1 MRLLVGFRMEEI
13 WDMRFSK
20 FIDDE
25 QWDWLWTRVWGEY
38 YPRGHTL
45 DWGEGLPPDDP
56 DIDQESLR
64 R

>member
-1 MRLLVGFRMEEI
+1 MEEI